1 MATDKEY
8 MSFILE
14 QLSEID
20 GITCRQMMG
29 EYIIYLKDKIAAYV
43 CDNRLLIKP
52 TSSSLRLMENAS
64 FEPPYE
70 GAKDMI
76 LCDRVDD
83 REFLKLRLCT
93 MNCLAKKSKR
103 TVRKDNIQNG
113 AYNRN

>member
-8 MSFILE
+8 INFILE
-14 QLSEID
+14 QLSDIE

-52 TSSSLRLMENAS
+52 VSSSIRLMENARL
-64 FEPPYE
+64 EPPYE

-76 LCDRVDD
+76 LCDRAED
-83 REFLKLRLCT
+83 REFLKELFEGMYDELPCKKLRKT
-93 MNCLAKKSKR
+93 IKKG
-103 TVRKDNIQNG
+103 Q
-113 AYNRN
+113 

>member
-83 REFLKLRLCT
+83 REFLKELFEAMYDELPC
-93 MNCLAKKSKR
+93 KKVK
-103 TVRKDNIQNG
+103 KNG
-113 AYNRN
+113 KKG